1 MSETTPNS
9 KGPAKV
15 QMSPEQMASLGLTA
29 TPEATAPAQPTPV
42 PASEVKPEDVGTLT
56 LEYKDGQPVLTV
68 RGGRFLPSGIPVLD
82 ASGRQVARYCDLQ
95 ILDHNVGIMDIT
107 YSAAWQLGR

>member
-9 KGPAKV
+9 KGPAKR
-15 QMSPEQMASLGLTA
+15 QMSPEEMASLGLTS
-29 TPEATAPAQPTPV
+29 TPEATAPVQPTPV

-68 RGGRFLPSGIPVLD
+68 RRGPFVPSSIPVLD
-82 ASGRQVARYCDLQ
+82 ESGTHVANYDVQVYDQHL
-95 ILDHNVGIMDIT
+95 GIMDVS
-107 YSAAWQLGR
+107 YAAAWQLGR